1 MPFAVMPDRQA
12 TIELVYELPDEL
24 PDELQAELIETRTD
38 ISKDN
43 PEAGT
48 GEALAFSRPLLEAG
62 PDMAKAEAQ
71 PAELPIIEILSSTQA
86 DADKDEREVQI
97 IDRPA
102 PVQTARITDP
112 EQSASIPV
120 NIAAASPGRNT
131 EVRQIQA
138 EPPSAPMLYSGK
150 ILGASVRPD
159 ISNAPAR
166 QDRSQSQK
174 MSSCAGGTQGAS
186 EKNKINQQDDNK
198 RVTISALLGGGV
210 IYQAI
215 RQQQQLTISAL
226 LGSAFVNSN
235 SPTVNQL
242 LDMHA
247 TSPDDSEC
255 AVQ

>member
-1 MPFAVMPDRQA
+1 
-12 TIELVYELPDEL
+12 
-24 PDELQAELIETRTD
+24 
-38 ISKDN
+38 
-43 PEAGT
+43 
-48 GEALAFSRPLLEAG
+48 
-62 PDMAKAEAQ
+62 
-71 PAELPIIEILSSTQA
+71 
-86 DADKDEREVQI
+86 
-97 IDRPA
+97 
-102 PVQTARITDP
+102 
-112 EQSASIPV
+112 
-120 NIAAASPGRNT
+120 
-131 EVRQIQA
+131 
-138 EPPSAPMLYSGK
+138 
-150 ILGASVRPD
+150 
-159 ISNAPAR
+159 
-166 QDRSQSQK
+166 